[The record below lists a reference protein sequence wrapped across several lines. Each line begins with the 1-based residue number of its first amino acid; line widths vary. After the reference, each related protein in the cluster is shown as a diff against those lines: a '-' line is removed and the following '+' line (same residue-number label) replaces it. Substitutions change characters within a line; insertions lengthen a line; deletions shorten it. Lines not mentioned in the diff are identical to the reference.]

1 MPRRQTGQG
10 CLAAVEKKISEKYPQ
25 YEQELET
32 LLDSS
37 VRGDPEKPLR
47 HVSKSARNVSDALKD
62 KGIQVSPET
71 VRTTLRRLGYKMQ
84 GNRKVRSSGAE
95 HPDRDAQ
102 FQHITRLTKRAIKGK
117 NPVIS
122 VDTKKKEVLGGYKNG
137 GKEWHKKGESP
148 AVADHDFVPPDAPR
162 AYPYGIYDLKANTGF
177 VRVGT
182 DHDTSRF
189 AVASIR
195 AWWEA
200 EGKTAYPQA
209 KYLMILADG
218 GGSNGSRRR
227 QWKYELHGLS
237 KEIGIPI
244 RVCHYPPGTSKWN
257 KIEHCLF
264 PFISMNWRGVPL
276 TDYQTIVDL
285 ISNTKTRTG
294 LSVKCQLDTNKYDLG
309 VRISDEQMLEIK
321 LLGNKFHKDWNY
333 TLKPPVNCSI

>member
-1 MPRRQTGQG
+1 ME
-10 CLAAVEKKISEKYPQ
+10 AVEKKISEKYPR
-25 YEQELET
+25 YEQELEN
-32 LLDSS
+32 LVDAS
-37 VRGDPEKPLR
+37 VIGNPEKPLC
-47 HVSKSARNVSDALKD
+47 HVSKSAWNISEALKG
-62 KGIQVSPET
+62 KGIQACPET
-71 VRTTLRRLGYKMQ
+71 VRRTLKRLGYRMQ
-84 GNRKVRSSGAE
+84 GNRKVKSVKAD
-95 HPDRDAQ
+95 HPDRDVQ
-102 FQHITRLTKRAIKGK
+102 FQHITRQTEKAIKGK

-162 AYPYGIYDLKANTGF
+162 AYPYGIYDLKGNSGF
-177 VRVGT
+177 VNVGT
-182 DHDTSRF
+182 DHDTSCF

-195 AWWEA
+195 SWWEA
-200 EGKTAYPQA
+200 EGKASYPQA
-209 KYLMILADG
+209 KYLQILADG

-227 QWKYELHGLS
+227 QWKYELNNLS

-276 TDYQTIVDL
+276 TDYQIVVDL

-294 LSVKCQLDTNKYDLG
+294 LSVKCQLDTNKYELG
-309 VRISDEQMLEIK
+309 VRISDEQMREIK
-321 LLGNKFHKDWNY
+321 LKGNKFHKDWNY
-333 TLKPPVNCSI
+333 TLNPLANKM